1 MANTNSPSIGKSTPV
16 LITHV
21 EFEKGYCIGYGQ
33 FCDADIVEALSEQV
47 LQSATAGVPIQSC
60 LVGDVVLALYRDDEN
75 WYRAKIVSVNP
86 DNLSLSVFFI
96 DYGNSEEI
104 YVSDARVAPNE
115 LKQLPSLAK
124 KCVFEDV
131 NPSCDGIWSDSD
143 KEKLQDDL
151 INKEFTAEITD
162 ITNRDLL
169 VVALH
174 TDSEQYQFGK
184 KSTSNS
190 ETSLTAVN
198 LSVGESYQSYIA
210 YVESANKFWIQLKQ
224 FELNL
229 EKLMQEVSNF
239 VESEARPLPQA
250 KRGTCCIAKFSDDDV
265 PYRSKVLGMTGDK
278 CLVQFVDYGN
288 SESKSL
294 SDLMILPEQFCQ
306 LPIQGFKCCYKRSK
320 LKSNALDEKVQELTS
335 EENGIVVKVVSKSGD
350 EYTVEI
356 DKIEEISITES
367 SEARAFTSLQMDLN
381 KDFDV
386 CISHVYHPGRFYVQI
401 IENATIIDS
410 LMEKISNEFNSNPN
424 LSSLSNGMVG
434 IAKLSDG
441 ACYRSVIR
449 SMQKDSAFVLAIDFG
464 FEEWVT
470 GSQVREISSRCMQIP
485 AQALECTV
493 DSTKTEE
500 KYWSTKEI
508 NILSVFESKE
518 PLIAKITAK
527 RGSIFQLDLHD
538 TTDPELDRYINAELL
553 GIGKNSDSKVIP
565 NAASNQTTKITKELI
580 SIPPPEVIVGEKKL
594 VCVTAIMSSNQ
605 FYVQMTNHINEIA
618 ELQKQLHV
626 TYENYNVSEGCIR
639 NIRTGDI
646 CCTRYVDGGWYR
658 ALVTSVEQGQII
670 VSFVDF
676 GDSTSC
682 NLTDLKELQK
692 KYAILP
698 QQCIIGKIS
707 NLNAGLTKETAE
719 TVLTNQV
726 IEVQIGEQKGN

>member
-1 MANTNSPSIGKSTPV
+1 
-16 LITHV
+16 
-21 EFEKGYCIGYGQ
+21 
-33 FCDADIVEALSEQV
+33 
-47 LQSATAGVPIQSC
+47 
-60 LVGDVVLALYRDDEN
+60 
-75 WYRAKIVSVNP
+75 
-86 DNLSLSVFFI
+86 
-96 DYGNSEEI
+96 
-104 YVSDARVAPNE
+104 
-115 LKQLPSLAK
+115 
-124 KCVFEDV
+124 
-131 NPSCDGIWSDSD
+131 
-143 KEKLQDDL
+143 
-151 INKEFTAEITD
+151 
-162 ITNRDLL
+162 
-169 VVALH
+169 
-174 TDSEQYQFGK
+174 
-184 KSTSNS
+184 
-190 ETSLTAVN
+190 
-198 LSVGESYQSYIA
+198 
-210 YVESANKFWIQLKQ
+210 
-224 FELNL
+224 
-229 EKLMQEVSNF
+229 
-239 VESEARPLPQA
+239 
-250 KRGTCCIAKFSDDDV
+250 
-265 PYRSKVLGMTGDK
+265 
-278 CLVQFVDYGN
+278 
-288 SESKSL
+288 
-294 SDLMILPEQFCQ
+294 MILPEQFCQ

-441 ACYRSVIR
+441 ACYRSVIK
-449 SMQKDSAFVLAIDFG
+449 SMQKDSAFVFAIDFG

-565 NAASNQTTKITKELI
+565 NAASNQTTKISKELI
-580 SIPPPEVIVGEKKL
+580 SIPPPEVVVGEKKL
-594 VCVTAIMSSNQ
+594 VCVTAIKSSNQ

-670 VSFVDF
+670 VSFADF

-692 KYAILP
+692 KYSILP
-698 QQCIIGKIS
+698 QQCIIGNIS